1 MVIFHSYVSLPE
13 GMFFLNEVQSWMTVA
28 LPNFKMQVR
37 LIATWQVG
45 SQPPVSGLAI
55 SCQGSRFDL
64 LGRTKHIVPQW
75 YGIYIDIPYDILIRI
90 TSYTFMYHDIMINT
104 NIYIYK
110 YVCIYILYILYI
122 LIIWYD
128 LSFPYGLAIRSLC
141 RGPCS
146 GHVHSPRYPFPSGAR
161 RQGWGAVA
169 LSSQWWSWSTI
180 YPLQPTKTWCF
191 YGGSW
196 FSWLFNIWIHIE
208 IDPFVDDFWWFAY

>member
-1 MVIFHSYVSLPE
+1 
-13 GMFFLNEVQSWMTVA
+13 MTVA

-104 NIYIYK
+104 NIYIYIYTNM
-110 YVCIYILYILYI
+110 YVYIYIIH
-122 LIIWYD
+122 IIYTYNMVWPQFSIRISHQVFVPRPLLWARP
-128 LSFPYGLAIRSLC
+128 LSAVPVPEWCAPARMRCGGTFQPMMVLKHHLPSPTNENMMFLWRIMVFLAI
-141 RGPCS
+141 
-146 GHVHSPRYPFPSGAR
+146 
-161 RQGWGAVA
+161 
-169 LSSQWWSWSTI
+169 
-180 YPLQPTKTWCF
+180 
-191 YGGSW
+191 
-196 FSWLFNIWIHIE
+196 
-208 IDPFVDDFWWFAY
+208 